1 MTPDRIEAR
10 LENLEAHV
18 AQLEMI
24 QQLLL
29 RLLSVI
35 HPLSNV
41 LAQYGATS
49 TQEHELLQFLDELA
63 ERVRSLERK
72 QPSFEYFQTRVLEI
86 LPALAHDHD
95 FLGLV
100 IDTLR
105 VERAAYRQLHEYMV
119 GQDWLNRARWA
130 SGR

>member
-1 MTPDRIEAR
+1 MTERYDER
-10 LENLEAHV
+10 LERLEGHV

-41 LAQYGATS
+41 LAQYGATA
-49 TQEHELLQFLDELA
+49 TQEQALLEFLDELA
-63 ERVRSLERK
+63 DRVRGLERR
-72 QPSFEYFQTRVLEI
+72 PSFDYFQSRVSEI
-86 LPALAHDHD
+86 LPALAADRD
-95 FLGLV
+95 FLVLL

-105 VERAAYRQLHEYMV
+105 VERAAYRQLHEYMA
-119 GQDWLNRARWA
+119 GQGWPLRVEQRTTAV
-130 SGR
+130 

>member
-1 MTPDRIEAR
+1 MTERYDER
-10 LENLEAHV
+10 LERLEGHV

-41 LAQYGATS
+41 LAQYGAS
-49 TQEHELLQFLDELA
+49 ATQEHALLQFLDELA
-63 ERVRSLERK
+63 DRVRSLERNR
-72 QPSFEYFQTRVLEI
+72 PSFDYFQSRVGEI
-86 LPALAHDHD
+86 LPALAADRD
-95 FLGLV
+95 FLALL

-119 GQDWLNRARWA
+119 GQGWPLAIERTTAV
-130 SGR
+130 